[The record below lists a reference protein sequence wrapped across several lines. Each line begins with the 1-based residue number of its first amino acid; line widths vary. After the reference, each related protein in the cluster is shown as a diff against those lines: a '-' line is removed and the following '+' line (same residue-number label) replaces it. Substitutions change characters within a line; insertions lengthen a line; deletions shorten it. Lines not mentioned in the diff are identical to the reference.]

1 LVPLAALAHFFH
13 RYPSRASDC
22 PRPAQAEKNTDDMS
36 EFFSCFK
43 ASPEPAKNFL
53 VEGGL
58 DDEDDQPLKK
68 QAKVMVYKDHMHPH
82 TLRTPNEWPSINANF
97 DPTIFESAI
106 NFD

>member
-1 LVPLAALAHFFH
+1 MRWRIFFI
-13 RYPSRASDC
+13 AI
-22 PRPAQAEKNTDDMS
+22 RPEPAIARDLPKLKTITDDMS

-58 DDEDDQPLKK
+58 DDEDDQPHKK

-82 TLRTPNEWPSINANF
+82 TLRTPNEWPSINAIF
-97 DPTIFESAI
+97 DPIIFESEI
-106 NFD
+106 TFD